1 MTVVDQSTSIYA
13 HLTSNVAVLG
23 DIDCALSLFLLPSH
37 PLPSGSAPPVSVPI
51 KEITEKVKKS
61 EDEPQLDL
69 NWAWELIKPDV
80 VLLGLAVLAAGGA
93 AIVNVQLSA
102 TLGALVN
109 VVAAAGGTDKMDLQ
123 KPALTVLTMAAVQA
137 GLTCSYISLL
147 ATVGERICERLRNDM
162 YRSLL
167 YQDMGFF
174 DMHQTGE
181 IVDRLSGDVHT
192 LKSSFKDVVSQGLRN
207 VTQAAGSIV
216 AMLMISKE
224 MGGVV
229 ILSLPLMIGA
239 GRVIGMYLKT
249 LSSDAKKAT
258 SSAVARA
265 NEVIGNIRTVR
276 AFAAEDNER
285 VDFEAYTGESR
296 SKAIKLG
303 IGIGI
308 FQGLSH
314 MMTNGVVLSVLYF
327 GGTLMQNSD
336 LQPGS
341 LMSFLISAQTMQR
354 SLAHMSMVYGT
365 AMRGVEAAARVME
378 YIRIQP
384 EVPVNGGTRPQELE
398 ASCGIK
404 FDGVTFSY
412 PSRSNQNVLE
422 NFVFEI
428 PAGKIVA
435 LCGPSGSGKS
445 TVAAMVERFYDPDEG
460 SILLND
466 HNLKDVDPQW
476 LRRDLIGYINQ
487 EPVLFAGT
495 ILSNIRYGIPDAT
508 VEQVHEAARQANA
521 HNFIAEFPDGY
532 DTVVGERGVTVSGG
546 QRQRIAIA
554 RALLKNPRV
563 LILDEATSA
572 LDAESER
579 LVQSA
584 ISRLTVGRTVLVIA
598 HRLSTIQD
606 ADIIAVLKKGVVV
619 EQGTHSELIE
629 KNGMYANLVA
639 HQLSQNE

>member
-1 MTVVDQSTSIYA
+1 MTWQMATCCS
-13 HLTSNVAVLG
+13 
-23 DIDCALSLFLLPSH
+23 
-37 PLPSGSAPPVSVPI
+37 PLPVSTVPPTKSI
-51 KEITEKVKKS
+51 EETEKVKPDQEK
-61 EDEPQLDL
+61 EVKLDW
-69 NWAWELIKPDV
+69 NWVWELIKPDV
-80 VLLGLAVLAAGGA
+80 LLLGLAVVAAGGA
-93 AIVNVQLSA
+93 AIMNVQLSA
-102 TLGALVN
+102 TLGELVN
-109 VVAAAGGTDKMDLQ
+109 VVAAAGSTDVIDLQ
-123 KPALTVLTMAAVQA
+123 KPALTVLAMAAAQA

-147 ATVGERICERLRNDM
+147 ATVGERVCERLRNDL

-167 YQDMGFF
+167 CQDMGFF
-174 DMHQTGE
+174 DVHQTGE

-192 LKSSFKDVVSQGLRN
+192 FKSSFKDVISHGLRN
-207 VTQAAGSIV
+207 MTQAAGSIV

-224 MGGVV
+224 MGGAV
-229 ILSLPLMIGA
+229 IFSLPLMIGV
-239 GRVIGMYLKT
+239 GRFIGLYLKK
-249 LSSDAKKAT
+249 LSSDAKRAT
-258 SSAVARA
+258 SSAVSRA

-276 AFAAEDNER
+276 AFAAEDDECAA
-285 VDFEAYTGESR
+285 FEAYTEESR
-296 SKAIKLG
+296 SKAIMLG
-303 IGIGI
+303 VGIGI

-365 AMRGVEAAARVME
+365 AMRGAEAGARVME
-378 YIRIQP
+378 YIRTQP
-384 EVPVNGGTRPQELE
+384 AVPVKGGTRPSALE
-398 ASCGIK
+398 QSCGVK

-412 PSRSNQNVLE
+412 PSRPNQKVLE

-428 PAGKIVA
+428 PAGKVVA

-445 TVAAMVERFYDPDEG
+445 TVAAMVERFYDPGDG

-466 HNLKDVDPQW
+466 DDHDHDLKEVDPQW
-476 LRRDLIGYINQ
+476 LRGDLIGYINQ

-495 ILSNIRYGIPDAT
+495 ILSNIRYGIPNAT
-508 VEQVHEAARQANA
+508 MEQVEEAARQANA
-521 HNFIAEFPDGY
+521 HTFISEFPDGY
-532 DTVVGERGVTVSGG
+532 NTVVGERGVTVSGG

-579 LVQSA
+579 LVQDA

-606 ADIIAVLKKGVVV
+606 ADIIAVLKKGKVV
-619 EQGTHSELIE
+619 EQGTHSELLE
-629 KNGMYANLVA
+629 KDGMYADLVA
-639 HQLSQNE
+639 HQLSQDE